1 VALKRQGSRPVVRLA
16 ILLASTLVLTACG
29 KAARTPE
36 EVAQRVLENKSWVEE
51 ARTCPAD
58 VMATEEPIHL
68 DLSLGQCSGE
78 TIGRCLRFCRMDH
91 VRACY
96 WLAQELLRQ
105 QQEQA
110 SEIVFQR
117 SCILGDAS
125 GCTNRAAFLRN
136 ANGDDP
142 KVQSCTTR
150 TFHQACEAKDA
161 WACTMYGHAFRNGD
175 AVPRDEARARHYF
188 EMGCALSDSNTDPAC
203 ESAQRAISEIDA
215 AGADSAPPV
224 N

>member
-1 VALKRQGSRPVVRLA
+1 
-16 ILLASTLVLTACG
+16 
-29 KAARTPE
+29 
-36 EVAQRVLENKSWVEE
+36 
-51 ARTCPAD
+51 
-58 VMATEEPIHL
+58 MATEEPIHL
-68 DLSLGQCSGE
+68 DLSLGQCRGE

-142 KVQSCTTR
+142 KVQSCTAR

-161 WACTMYGHAFRNGD
+161 WGCTMYGHAFRNGD

-188 EMGCALSDSNTDPAC
+188 EMGCALSDSSTDPAC
-203 ESAQRAISEIDA
+203 EAARRAIGQIDA
-215 AGADSAPPV
+215 ARGEVEADPDSAPPV
-224 N
+224 D